1 MVPQAR
7 HRVLLAD
14 DYAEIV
20 TAVGRLLAQDC
31 EVVGSVADGAALPD
45 AVRRLRPEVIVVDLN
60 MPNVNGLEACR
71 RIRQSHPEIR
81 VIVLTAANDD
91 TIRQAAFAAGAAAFV
106 VKQSIA
112 RDLLPA
118 INQVCGGRAP
128 TPRSPGSRADPKRA
142 L

>member
-1 MVPQAR
+1 MVPPAR

-31 EVVGSVADGAALPD
+31 EVVGSVADGAALLE
-45 AVRRLRPEVIVVDLN
+45 AARQLRPDVIVVDLN
-60 MPNVNGLEACR
+60 MPKVNGLEACR

-91 TIRQAAFAAGAAAFV
+91 TIRQAALAAGAAAFV
-106 VKQSIA
+106 VKQSIC
-112 RDLLPA
+112 RDLLPT
-118 INQVCGGRAP
+118 INQVCGDRALK
-128 TPRSPGSRADPKRA
+128 RQSPAIRADPKRV